1 MSTVAV
7 VVRRVR
13 VLALLLGVAV
23 LAGAAPVEGQAARV
37 LGRITDGVGNP
48 VPQARVALVA
58 EGAQAPAHE
67 TVSGQTGGFQFAGV
81 VAGTYV
87 LRATRDGYGMQERRI
102 TVRPGE
108 VVSQVVRLR
117 TGRAA
122 GQVVSAVRSS
132 GQ

>member
-1 MSTVAV
+1 MV
-7 VVRRVR
+7 
-13 VLALLLGVAV
+13 ALLLGVAV

-37 LGRITDGVGNP
+37 LGRVTDGVGNP

-81 VAGTYV
+81 QAGTYV
-87 LRATRDGYGMQERRI
+87 LRATRDGYGVQERRI

-122 GQVVSAVRSS
+122 GQVVSAVLSS
-132 GQ
+132 GR